1 METGHKVII
10 IGDTAVGKTSI
21 CKRYVNNEF
30 SFECTPTIGCDNFEK
45 TIEISGKQI
54 KLSIWDTAG
63 QERFRGLASSYYKR
77 AFCVII
83 VFGLDNQQSFN
94 KLGYWKEE
102 IDNFSESNVLVVVV
116 GNKSDIE

>member
-1 METGHKVII
+1 M
-10 IGDTAVGKTSI
+10 IGDAAVGKTSI

-30 SFECTPTIGCDNFEK
+30 TLENTPTIGCDNFEK
-45 TIEISGKQI
+45 TIQVNGTEV

-83 VFGLDNQQSFN
+83 VFDLANPESFE
-94 KLGYWKEE
+94 KLNYWKEE
-102 IDNFSESNVLVVVV
+102 VDNFSDTKVLVIVI
-116 GNKSDIE
+116 GNK